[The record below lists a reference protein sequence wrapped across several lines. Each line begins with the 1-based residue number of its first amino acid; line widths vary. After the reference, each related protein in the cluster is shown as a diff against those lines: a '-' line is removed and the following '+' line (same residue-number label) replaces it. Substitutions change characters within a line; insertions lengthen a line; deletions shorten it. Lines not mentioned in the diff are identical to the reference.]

1 MPASSKGGV
10 TLRQAFARGRRW
22 WLPLALCAGM
32 VIVRLVFLNG
42 VKATEPARETRLAV
56 GERAVDDRAEF
67 TIERESRSRSWGA
80 SMDATTTTTT
90 TSTTTTVV
98 ATTVPPTTAKPKA
111 ASVSAKP
118 KPAPT
123 TTARPKPTTTTT
135 VPPRPAPTNSEEG
148 QASYYDHQP
157 GVCAHRSIAF
167 GTIVQVTNLAN
178 GRTVACKVGDRGPFI
193 AGRIIDLDRSD
204 FSKIASPSAGV
215 ISVRIEW

>member
-1 MPASSKGGV
+1 
-10 TLRQAFARGRRW
+10 
-22 WLPLALCAGM
+22 M
-32 VIVRLVFLNG
+32 VIVPLVFLNG

-56 GERAVDDRAEF
+56 GESAVDDRAEF
-67 TIERESRSRSWGA
+67 TIERVSRSRSWGA

-111 ASVSAKP
+111 ASPTAKP

-135 VPPRPAPTNSEEG
+135 RVPPPSPPTNSEEG

-157 GVCAHRSIAF
+157 GVCAHRTIAF